1 MTVESWPPFFFRL
14 RSHVRSDPSLSL
26 RLMLFKHADLGE
38 YVLVKGLRSIEC
50 VIADMVLDNDNGIVK
65 SSLRIKADDVPQ
77 SVATCYV
84 ELSCTVG
91 QLMDK
96 MLLLLRTDGQWTP
109 CEIDVSIGTWTLQ
122 ADVVVLMRTHR
133 NKLLVQWLP
142 AAGNIA
148 IYEGEGARRVRRR
161 VA

>member
-1 MTVESWPPFFFRL
+1 MDHWQAQQVSLVTFVGTTVSNDSRELAAIFFRL

-38 YVLVKGLRSIEC
+38 YVLVKGMRSIEC

-109 CEIDVSIGTWTLQ
+109 
-122 ADVVVLMRTHR
+122 
-133 NKLLVQWLP
+133 
-142 AAGNIA
+142 
-148 IYEGEGARRVRRR
+148 
-161 VA
+161 